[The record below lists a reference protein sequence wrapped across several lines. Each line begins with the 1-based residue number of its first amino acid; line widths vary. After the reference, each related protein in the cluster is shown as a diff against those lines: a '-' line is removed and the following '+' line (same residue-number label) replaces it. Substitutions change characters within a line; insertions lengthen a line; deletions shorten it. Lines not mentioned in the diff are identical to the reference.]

1 MVVFNARMAWSRA
14 VHRIHHQTRWV
25 GALLLAGLLG
35 LSAAQADNDHDRAR
49 AALRAGEVLPL
60 QVVLQRVQVEY
71 PGRVLGIKLEREDGR
86 WIYEVKLL
94 DPSGQLNKLELDAAT
109 GAVLRLRHR

>member
-14 VHRIHHQTRWV
+14 VHRIRHRTRWA

-35 LSAAQADNDHDRAR
+35 LSAAHADSDHDRAR

-60 QVVLQRVQVEY
+60 QVVLQRVQAEY

-94 DPSGQLNKLELDAAT
+94 DPSGQLNKLELNAAT
-109 GAVLRLRHR
+109 GAVLRLRRR

>member
-1 MVVFNARMAWSRA
+1 MASPRAFNRMH
-14 VHRIHHQTRWV
+14 HRTRWAC
-25 GALLLAGLLG
+25 ALLLAGLLG
-35 LSAAQADNDHDRAR
+35 LSVAQADNDHDRAR

-60 QVVLQRVQVEY
+60 QVVLQRVQAEY

-94 DPSGQLNKLELDAAT
+94 DPSGQLNKLELNAAT
-109 GAVLRLRHR
+109 GAVLRLRRR

>member
-1 MVVFNARMAWSRA
+1 MVVFNARMAWSRV
-14 VHRIHHQTRWV
+14 VHRMHHQTRWV

-35 LSAAQADNDHDRAR
+35 LSAAHADNDHDRAR

-60 QVVLQRVQVEY
+60 QVVLQRVQAEY

>member
-1 MVVFNARMAWSRA
+1 MAWSRA
-14 VHRIHHQTRWV
+14 VHRMHHRTRWAC
-25 GALLLAGLLG
+25 ALLLAGLLG
-35 LSAAQADNDHDRAR
+35 LSVAQADHDRAR

-71 PGRVLGIKLEREDGR
+71 PGRVLGIKLEREYGR

-94 DPSGQLNKLELDAAT
+94 DPSGRLNKL
-109 GAVLRLRHR
+109 

>member
-1 MVVFNARMAWSRA
+1 MASPRAFNRMH
-14 VHRIHHQTRWV
+14 HRTRWAC
-25 GALLLAGLLG
+25 ALLLAGLLG
-35 LSAAQADNDHDRAR
+35 LSVAQADNDHDRAR

-94 DPSGQLNKLELDAAT
+94 DPSGQLNKLELNAAT
-109 GAVLRLRHR
+109 GAVLRLRRR